1 MLNGM
6 CDMAERVLNC
16 PARNALPTGV
26 QDFPEELCTQSW
38 TTATGLAR
46 YSAKWKMKREGK
58 RKAPGLMRL
67 LFR

>member
-1 MLNGM
+1 MSSTISSAGNNVISSTGIGSGLDINGI
-6 CDMAERVLNC
+6 VTSL
-16 PARNALPTGV
+16 
-26 QDFPEELCTQSW
+26 
-38 TTATGLAR
+38 TTAAGLAR